1 MRVTL
6 IATVVVAVALT
17 VFALVLLS
25 VLRAGL
31 LRSLSGTGPE
41 RAAEV
46 AALAGRGPLPA
57 VLPVLNAPRLTLI
70 QVIDAN
76 GAVVA
81 ASEQLRGTAPVVH
94 DGEHGRRVQSD
105 GGLPEPGPW
114 LVEPTAATIANWP
127 VTVVVLT
134 SLTEFS
140 RSGELLAGVLVAAVP
155 LLVALASG
163 VVWIVAGRSLRPV
176 EQLRSDVE
184 DISAHRLHRRV
195 DVPPTRDEVGRLA
208 ATLNAMLDR
217 LEDAHGEQRR
227 FVADASHELRTPIAN
242 IRTALEVAAAHPAAT
257 DWPAVSA
264 DVLRQDDR
272 LQRLAD
278 DLLFLAR
285 SDLGAT
291 ARHVETVDLAA
302 LVRAETDRPVRGGV
316 RLVLVEP
323 LPAVTLDGDRDQ
335 LGRAVSNL
343 LDNAL
348 RHATSTVSV
357 RLHAGMQRVQIVV
370 RDDGLGIGRDDRERI
385 FDRFVRLDEGRARS
399 DGGSGLGLAI
409 VREIAQA
416 HGGTVRV
423 VGAEPGATLVLE
435 LPRPLVSQRSLSP
448 RPPRS
453 DL

>member
-1 MRVTL
+1 
-6 IATVVVAVALT
+6 
-17 VFALVLLS
+17 
-25 VLRAGL
+25 
-31 LRSLSGTGPE
+31 
-41 RAAEV
+41 
-46 AALAGRGPLPA
+46 
-57 VLPVLNAPRLTLI
+57 
-70 QVIDAN
+70 
-76 GAVVA
+76 
-81 ASEQLRGTAPVVH
+81 
-94 DGEHGRRVQSD
+94 
-105 GGLPEPGPW
+105 
-114 LVEPTAATIANWP
+114 
-127 VTVVVLT
+127 
-134 SLTEFS
+134 
-140 RSGELLAGVLVAAVP
+140 
-155 LLVALASG
+155 VALAAG
-163 VVWIVAGRSLRPV
+163 VVWTVVGRSLRPV
-176 EQLRSDVE
+176 EQLLSEVE

-217 LEDAHGEQRR
+217 LEDAHVEQRR

-242 IRTALEVAAAHPAAT
+242 IRTAVEVAASNPGSA
-257 DWPAVSA
+257 DWPAVSV
-264 DVLRQDDR
+264 DLLRQDDR

-291 ARHVETVDLAA
+291 ARRVETIDLAA
-302 LVRAETDRPVRGGV
+302 LVRTEMGRPVRDGV

-335 LGRAVSNL
+335 LGRALSNL

-357 RLHAGMQRVQIVV
+357 GLHAGTQRVQIVV
-370 RDDGLGIGRDDRERI
+370 RDDGPGIARDDRERI

-423 VGAEPGATLVLE
+423 IDAEPGATLVLE
-435 LPRPLVSQRSLSP
+435 LPRPPVSQRSLSP

-453 DL
+453 HP